1 MDGNTEVST
10 PKKEPTP
17 SEAMFFFAIVKFTRN
32 KADIDWDA
40 VAKEQGFKSAD
51 VARVRFGQIKR
62 KLGINSNMET
72 TPASSARTSTK
83 KRDAAS
89 SALETPTKAPKRINK
104 GKTETPTKPTADSEE
119 TPVKKTPTKAGKKT
133 PGRGGAR
140 AGSRAKAIKQEEDV
154 EMKDE
159 LQQPQRTL
167 DEQYGM
173 MDRLLKRESP
183 DKITFD
189 PPCEFD
195 EAMKMKEMFTDDHV
209 I

>member
-62 KLGINSNMET
+62 KLGISSTMET
-72 TPASSARTSTK
+72 TPASSVRTSTK

-89 SALETPTKAPKRINK
+89 STLETPTKAPKRVNK

-119 TPVKKTPTKAGKKT
+119 TPVKKTPSKAGKRT
-133 PGRGGAR
+133 PRGGAK
-140 AGSRAKAIKQEEDV
+140 AGSRAKGIKQEEDV
-154 EMKDE
+154 QVKDE
-159 LQQPQRTL
+159 PQQPEGTL
-167 DEQYGM
+167 DEQDGM
-173 MDRLLKRESP
+173 LDQLLKRESP
-183 DKITFD
+183 DKMTYEA
-189 PPCEFD
+189 PCEFD
-195 EAMKMKEMFTDDHV
+195 EAMKMKEMFADDDV